1 MYKYNHR
8 IALCFQ
14 NFTIS
19 AFILVKKGVSFISV
33 NNIVMHISAAL
44 HFVMLLERRR
54 KQPRSYQF
62 FKNNRDQK
70 TMRFSK
76 SLV

>member
-1 MYKYNHR
+1 MYKNNHR

-33 NNIVMHISAAL
+33 NNVVHISAAL
-44 HFVMLLERRR
+44 HFVMLQERRR
-54 KQPRSYQF
+54 KQPQSYQF